1 MNWSE
6 QIDRIE
12 DKMLRLAQQFRHLKV
27 ENEALRQQL
36 QQKENTIS
44 VLTQKLENSQRILA
58 KEQGKEEQDTKM
70 LMQQIDQY
78 IEELDK
84 CIEWL
89 HKI

>member
-36 QQKENTIS
+36 QQKENTIG